1 METGQ
6 ARSILKV
13 PDYRRLWLVG
23 LSVSVARWLEM
34 LVGAVVVF
42 QLTQSAFLVALMM
55 LLRLAPMGLFGALL
69 GVLADRCLLY
79 TSDAAD
85 E

>member
-1 METGQ
+1 VDALETGQ

-34 LVGAVVVF
+34 LVGAVVDL
-42 QLTQSAFLVALMM
+42 QRRLREHHQISAE
-55 LLRLAPMGLFGALL
+55 LRREL
-69 GVLADRCLLY
+69 
-79 TSDAAD
+79 DAVHARARRRQP
-85 E
+85 